1 MDTQTVGK
9 LIRDTRKALQM
20 RQDEL
25 ASVAGVS
32 TRALSDIENGKPG
45 SHCGLVLQTLHALG
59 IGVTLT
65 PPPAANLTK
74 VSDI

>member
-45 SHCGLVLQTLHALG
+45 SHCSLVLQTLHALG
-59 IGVTLT
+59 IAVTLT
-65 PPPAANLTK
+65 PPPAANLNE

>member
-1 MDTQTVGK
+1 MDTKTIGR

-59 IGVTLT
+59 IAVTLT
-65 PPPAANLTK
+65 PPPGTSLNE
-74 VSDI
+74 VSDL